1 MSVELVGDAVSRL
14 LQLHAHRN
22 GVRLKWTGRGAEDI
36 ALVCVDNFNKTTLSQ
51 CLWNGMKELMAMP
64 ELKELPESV
73 QAKIYSIVLKAQANF
88 ELQKA
93 DHTAK
98 NPPTPPQGAVA

>member
-22 GVRLKWTGRGAEDI
+22 GVRKLKWSGKGPEDI
-36 ALVCVDNFNKTTLSQ
+36 AMLCLDNFHKTALSE

-64 ELKELPESV
+64 EMKELPESM
-73 QAKIYSIVLKAQANF
+73 QAQIYSIVLKAQANF
-88 ELQKA
+88 ELKKGDNAGKQP
-93 DHTAK
+93 
-98 NPPTPPQGAVA
+98 PPTGAVA